1 MDKIKKL
8 FDVITRDGYYNKS
21 FEEFQV
27 QFQDEEYQT
36 KVFDVV
42 TRDGL
47 FDKTFEEFK
56 GMYASPVVEEVIEKK
71 NPNDTTLAS
80 ASEDGGLGQSD
91 TNIEIEPEPYRPDYR
106 ALASDNLRVVDREIT
121 KTESEKVKRGIST
134 REEVAQDTI
143 DNQAELDLR
152 KQEEQKQRKNK
163 IYADMTRNSENITG
177 NNTNITR
184 IAEK

>member
-56 GMYASPVVEEVIEKK
+56 GMYSSPVVEEVVEKK

-91 TNIEIEPEPYRPDYR
+91 TNIEVEPQDYRPDYT
-106 ALASDNLRVVDREIT
+106 ALASEVPGVAEAEFDNIER
-121 KTESEKVKRGIST
+121 EKVKRRGESWG
-134 REEVAQDTI
+134 ESVGEVVELSQRRDAVLELS
-143 DNQAELDLR
+143 DNRAGKVGGRDGGEVHRGASRRD
-152 KQEEQKQRKNK
+152 
-163 IYADMTRNSENITG
+163 G
-177 NNTNITR
+177 
-184 IAEK
+184 